1 MRYLKLF
8 EGGIEQDIIDK
19 DYIEMCFVDFIDEG
33 NFRLYIGYDKK
44 TCSIT
49 INRESVSN
57 RDKRDTIKD
66 FKERSKLN
74 YELFDK
80 IEECLPKVKLQYPY
94 MQYKIYDYSGEDE
107 QDIRIDL
114 ALDTAASVIREPRSW
129 FPL

>member
-44 TCSIT
+44 NCSIT
-49 INRESVSN
+49 INRESIFN
-57 RDKRDTIKD
+57 RDKRGTIKD

-80 IEECLPKVKLQYPY
+80 NRRVSTK
-94 MQYKIYDYSGEDE
+94 S
-107 QDIRIDL
+107 
-114 ALDTAASVIREPRSW
+114 
-129 FPL
+129 